1 MIKGILNGVIIML
14 AWWVWSWIILWSLNA
29 LSIVKIEA
37 NPTNS
42 LALAVLLDSVML
54 IVALLARLGAS

>member
-54 IVALLARLGAS
+54 IVALLARLGSA